1 MTVLIMCSVN
11 YDAFFIKGEFSDF
24 FRHQGSIL
32 FNEKWSQKHC
42 LCLHA
47 WAVLKF
53 VFVLLFIFTNDL

>member
-11 YDAFFIKGEFSDF
+11 YDSFFTKEFSDF
-24 FRHQGSIL
+24 FRHQGSIF
-32 FNEKWSQKHC
+32 FNERCSQKHW